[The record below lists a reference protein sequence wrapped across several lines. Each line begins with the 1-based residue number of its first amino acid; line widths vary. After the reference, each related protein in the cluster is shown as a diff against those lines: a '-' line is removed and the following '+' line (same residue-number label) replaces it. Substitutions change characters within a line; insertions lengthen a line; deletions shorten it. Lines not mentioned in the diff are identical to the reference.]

1 MSLRNTKKEGFV
13 NKLMMAFLFF
23 KSRGHNVVAV
33 DQEGSVIEAKAF
45 DTFGDSSSGTNMA
58 NFITSLPDH
67 TVVLIATQD
76 SADVYVGD
84 AADALKSLG
93 ATEPLNPGYR
103 GSWLLVG
110 YKGTGEKPSWVRQA
124 SKKRYFG
131 PASVAVKVFE
141 WRVASTQVTPSKL
154 QRIL

>member
-1 MSLRNTKKEGFV
+1 MSLRNTKKEDFV
-13 NKLMMAFLFF
+13 NKLMMKFLFF

-141 WRVASTQVTPSKL
+141 
-154 QRIL
+154 

>member
-1 MSLRNTKKEGFV
+1 M
-13 NKLMMAFLFF
+13 
-23 KSRGHNVVAV
+23 

-45 DTFGDSSSGTNMA
+45 DTYGDSSAGTNMA

-67 TVVLIATQD
+67 TVVLIAIDD
-76 SADVYVGD
+76 SGNVYVGD

-103 GSWLLVG
+103 GSWVLVG

-124 SKKRYFG
+124 WKGRYLG
-131 PASVAVKVFE
+131 PTIVAVKVFE
-141 WRVASTQVTPSKL
+141 
-154 QRIL
+154 